1 MSTKRRNDIIQEP
14 KKHYK
19 NRNADE
25 RQSELYKKFPSD
37 SFLGSEVNVDHFMQ
51 WVTFF
56 RRNLH
61 RFAMDYL
68 GLRLHLYQIIMLY
81 LMGVNQFIVVIAS
94 RASAKSFIIALYAC
108 CRCILYP
115 GSWIV
120 LSSATKGQSKLLVSE
135 KIQKE
140 LMNLSPALRKEIL
153 KIKDNQNEVI
163 VYFRNHSTIT
173 VVPASENGR
182 GYRSNVIVREEFR
195 QIKKYV
201 DDSILSPFQV
211 IRQVPYLKDDYYVNI
226 SELQEE
232 PVDIYISSSWF
243 DNGQNWMWGIVDQAY
258 DEMLKGKTSCL
269 LAFDESIALMH
280 KIKTMRYFQTEKKKQ
295 DPITWQLE
303 FLNTR
308 LKENRFA
315 FFTYS
320 MLQQNQRAKRPFYPR
335 TLLDFKAGRKNP
347 YDIPKQ
353 NGEIRI
359 VACDM
364 AFVENK
370 KNDNSIFSCMRL
382 LPEYTTYSRESSN
395 DIEIDNGYRRI
406 VSYLESV
413 QGGDVTKQAIRIRQL
428 FEDFGADYIVLDMRN
443 AGIAI
448 YDLLA
453 KVMYDEERGVEYS
466 PLSCM
471 NDDTVANRIKIEGA
485 LPCIFVVNAT
495 QKLNSDIALDFR
507 RVLDGNKIDLLIT
520 FEQASEEFLPNVKEY
535 IGALDAA
542 TQVFYE
548 SPFLETQ
555 ALISETTD
563 LVYEKK
569 EQTGAIVIHEQ
580 GANRKDRYT
589 SCSYGSYFASLL
601 EKDLVSRND
610 DYEFAVFI
618 N

>member
-1 MSTKRRNDIIQEP
+1 MKNDILP
-14 KKHYK
+14 YKHYK
-19 NRNADE
+19 NRSADE

-37 SFLGSEVNVDHFMQ
+37 SFLGSENNVDHFIQ
-51 WVTFF
+51 WITFF
-56 RRNLH
+56 RKNLH

-68 GLRLHLYQIIMLY
+68 GLKLHLYQIVMLF
-81 LMGVNQFIVVIAS
+81 LMGINQFIVVIAS

-115 GSWIV
+115 NSLIV

-153 KIKDNQNEVI
+153 KVKDNQNEVI

-195 QIKKYV
+195 QIKKSV
-201 DDSILSPFQV
+201 DDSILSPFQI
-211 IRQVPYLKDDYYVNI
+211 IRQTPYMKDDFYVNVP
-226 SELQEE
+226 ELQEE
-232 PVDIYISSSWF
+232 TVDIYISSSWF
-243 DNGQNWMWGIVDQAY
+243 DNGQNWMWDIVDQAY
-258 DEMLKGKTSCL
+258 ADMLKGKASCL

-308 LKENRFA
+308 LKENCSA

-335 TLLDFKAGRKNP
+335 TLLDFKMGKKNP

-353 NGEIRI
+353 KGEIRI
-359 VACDM
+359 VSCDM

-382 LPEYTTYSRESSN
+382 LPEYVTYRRESSSN
-395 DIEIDNGYRRI
+395 VEIDNGYRRI
-406 VSYLESV
+406 TPYIESV
-413 QGGDVTKQAIRIRQL
+413 QGGDVTRQAVRIRQL

-443 AGIAI
+443 AGVAI
-448 YDLLA
+448 YDMLA

-507 RVLDGNKIDLLIT
+507 RILDSNKIDLLIT

-535 IGALDAA
+535 VGALDAA

-548 SPFLETQ
+548 APFLETQ

-563 LVYEKK
+563 LIYEKR
-569 EQTGAIVIHEQ
+569 EQTGAIVIREPTSSS
-580 GANRKDRYT
+580 RKDRYT
-589 SCSYGSYFASLL
+589 SVSYGSYFASLL
-601 EKDLVSRND
+601 EKDLISRND
-610 DYEFAVFI
+610 DYEFTTFI

>member
-1 MSTKRRNDIIQEP
+1 MTLTKNNTNTVSH
-14 KKHYK
+14 KYYK

-25 RQSELYKKFPSD
+25 RQAELYRKFPSD
-37 SFLGSEVNVDHFMQ
+37 SFLGNEKNMDHMIQ
-51 WVTFF
+51 WITFF
-56 RRNLH
+56 RRNVH
-61 RFAMDYL
+61 RFAIDYL
-68 GLRLHLYQIIMLY
+68 GLKLHLYQIIMLY
-81 LMGVNQFIVVIAS
+81 FMGINQFIVVIAS
-94 RASAKSFIIALYAC
+94 RASAKSWVIALFAC
-108 CRCILYP
+108 CKCILYP
-115 GSWIV
+115 NSMVV
-120 LSSATKGQSKLLVSE
+120 LASSTKGQSKLLVSE

-140 LMNLSPALRKEIL
+140 LMRDSPMLRKEIV

-182 GYRSNVIVREEFR
+182 GYRSTTLVREEFR
-195 QIKKYV
+195 QIKKFV
-201 DDSILSPFQV
+201 DDSILSPFQI
-211 IRQVPYLKDDYYVNI
+211 IRQTPYMKDEYYANI
-226 SELQEE
+226 PELQEE
-232 PVDIYISSSWF
+232 SVDIYISSSWF
-243 DNGQNWMWGIVDQAY
+243 DNGQNWMWEIVDQTY
-258 DEMLKGKTSCL
+258 EDMLKGKQSCL
-269 LAFDESIALMH
+269 LAFDESIALKH
-280 KIKTMRYFQTEKKKQ
+280 GIKSMRYFQTEKKKQ

-308 LKENRFA
+308 LKENRSA

-335 TLLDFKAGRKNP
+335 TLLDFKMGKKNP

-370 KNDNSIFSCMRL
+370 HNDNSIFSCMRL
-382 LPEYTTYSRESSN
+382 LPECTTYSRNSAE
-395 DIEIDNGYRRI
+395 DIKVDNGYRRI
-406 VSYLESV
+406 VPYLESV
-413 QGGDVTKQAIRIRQL
+413 QGGDVTKQAIRIREL
-428 FEDFGADYIVLDMRN
+428 FEDFNADYIVLDLRN

-453 KVMYDEERGVEYS
+453 KVMYDEERGVEYP
-466 PLSCM
+466 PLLCM
-471 NDDTVANRIKIEGA
+471 NDDTVASRIKIEGA
-485 LPCIFVVNAT
+485 KPCIFVINAT

-507 RVLDGNKIDLLIT
+507 RVLETKKIDLLVT
-520 FEQASEEFLPNVKEY
+520 FEQANEEILPNIKEY
-535 IGALDAA
+535 INSPNPDE
-542 TQVFYE
+542 QMFYE
-548 SPFLETQ
+548 APFFETQ

-589 SCSYGSYFASLL
+589 SCSYGSYFATQL
-601 EKDLVSRND
+601 EKDLISKND
-610 DYEFAVFI
+610 DYEFMVII

>member
-1 MSTKRRNDIIQEP
+1 MSTQKNSDTVSH
-14 KKHYK
+14 KYYK

-25 RQSELYKKFPSD
+25 RQSELYKKFPTD
-37 SFLGSEVNVDHFMQ
+37 SFLGSGKNVDHFIQ

-56 RRNLH
+56 RKNLH

-68 GLRLHLYQIIMLY
+68 GLKLHLYQIIMLY

-115 GSWIV
+115 NSLVV

-153 KIKDNQNEVI
+153 KVKDNQNEVI

-195 QIKKYV
+195 QIKKSV
-201 DDSILSPFQV
+201 DDSILSPFQI
-211 IRQVPYLKDDYYVNI
+211 IRQTPYMKDDFYVDI
-226 SELQEE
+226 PELQEE
-232 PVDIYISSSWF
+232 TVDIYISSSWF
-243 DNGQNWMWGIVDQAY
+243 DNGQNWMWDIVDQAY
-258 DEMLKGKTSCL
+258 DDMLKGKASCL

-280 KIKTMRYFQTEKKKQ
+280 KIKTMRYFQTEKKKL

-308 LKENRFA
+308 LKENRSA

-320 MLQQNQRAKRPFYPR
+320 MLQQNQRAKKPFYPR
-335 TLLDFKAGRKNP
+335 TLLDFKMGKKNP

-353 NGEIRI
+353 NGEVRI

-382 LPEYTTYSRESSN
+382 LPECTTYSRESSN
-395 DIEIDNGYRRI
+395 DIKIDNGYRRI
-406 VSYLESV
+406 VPYIESV
-413 QGGDVTKQAIRIRQL
+413 QGGDVVKQAIRIREL
-428 FEDFGADYIVLDMRN
+428 YEDFSADYIVLDMRN
-443 AGIAI
+443 AGVAI

-453 KVMYDEERGVEYS
+453 KVMYDEDRGIEYP

-507 RVLDGNKIDLLIT
+507 RVLDSQKIDLLIT
-520 FEQASEEFLPNVKEY
+520 FEQASEEILPNVKEY
-535 IGALDAA
+535 MNSPDAA

-563 LVYEKK
+563 LIYEKK

-580 GANRKDRYT
+580 GSNRKDRYT

-601 EKDLVSRND
+601 EKDLISKND
-610 DYEFAVFI
+610 DYEFVTFI